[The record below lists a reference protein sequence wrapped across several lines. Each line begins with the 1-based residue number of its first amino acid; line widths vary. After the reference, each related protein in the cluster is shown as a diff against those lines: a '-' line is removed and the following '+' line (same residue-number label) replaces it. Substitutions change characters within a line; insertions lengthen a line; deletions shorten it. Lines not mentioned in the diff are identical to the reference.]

1 MEKIPCVYILAN
13 HYKGTLYT
21 GVTSDLIKR
30 LWKHKNDYVEGFS
43 NKYKVHLLV
52 WYEQHERMASAIVRE
67 KAIKAWKREWKVAL
81 IEKNNPEWINLYDD
95 LV

>member
-1 MEKIPCVYILAN
+1 MEKLPCVYILAS

-30 LWKHKNDYVEGFS
+30 IWKHKNDYVDGFS

-52 WYEQHERMASAIVRE
+52 WYEQHENMASAIARE
-67 KAIKAWKREWKVAL
+67 KAIKAWKRKWKLEL
-81 IEKNNPEWINLYDD
+81 IEKTNPAWSDLYKD